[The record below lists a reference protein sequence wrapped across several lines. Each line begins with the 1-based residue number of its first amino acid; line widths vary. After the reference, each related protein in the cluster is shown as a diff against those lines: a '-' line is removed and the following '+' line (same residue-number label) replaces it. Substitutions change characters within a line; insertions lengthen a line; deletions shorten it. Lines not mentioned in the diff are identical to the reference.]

1 MKVEDLFFDLADG
14 SKLVKL
20 LEIVSGEKLGKNK
33 MRVHRNKNVNK
44 TRAFLRTKVRLE
56 NIGAE
61 HIVDGIRRM
70 LGLIWTIILR
80 FRIQEIEVDD
90 YVDDKKSNEKK
101 SAKDALLLPCL
112 CSRDIII
119 SKTRFRPSRGM

>member
-80 FRIQEIEVDD
+80 FRIQVSLRAGGYYFYIT
-90 YVDDKKSNEKK
+90 
-101 SAKDALLLPCL
+101 LL
-112 CSRDIII
+112 
-119 SKTRFRPSRGM
+119 FRRLKLMIM